1 MEFLNA
7 QRARVISS
15 STLANVFYLIEQAAH
30 NFQWEITINKELS
43 DNVIK
48 VLTDYGYKIEYREIP
63 IYPSGPYGQT
73 SDEPSS
79 YKKETKISWG
89 YENLSNS

>member
-30 NFQWEITINKELS
+30 NFQWEITINKDKTL
-43 DNVIK
+43 
-48 VLTDYGYKIEYREIP
+48 
-63 IYPSGPYGQT
+63 
-73 SDEPSS
+73 
-79 YKKETKISWG
+79 
-89 YENLSNS
+89 